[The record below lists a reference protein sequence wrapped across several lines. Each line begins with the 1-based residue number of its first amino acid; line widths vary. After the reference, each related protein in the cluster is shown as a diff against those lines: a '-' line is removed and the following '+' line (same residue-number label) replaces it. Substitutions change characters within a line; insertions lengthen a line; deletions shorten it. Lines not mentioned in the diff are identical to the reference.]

1 MSKQIVLSNKFQNSL
16 KAIIRNSKYLPENFY
31 ERILLKLQNLK
42 VFPNMYPI
50 SKKTKYRKISFQGYI
65 ILYYIKKHQIRIAD
79 IVLVKMKKAN
89 QYLY

>member
-50 SKKTKYRKISFQGYI
+50 SKK
-65 ILYYIKKHQIRIAD
+65 
-79 IVLVKMKKAN
+79 N
-89 QYLY
+89 